1 MAAGIDPTPSNR
13 PADGAARDSRA
24 LSPPQVF
31 ISYASADLH
40 TAESVCA
47 TLEHENLR
55 CWIAPRDVSP
65 GEFYAAEI
73 VRALDAARLV
83 VLVLSQHAAD
93 SAHVFREVERA
104 SSRRH
109 PILAFRIDQS
119 ALPAGLEYFLNT
131 SQWLDAS
138 TKGVRH
144 SLPDLVR
151 AVKATLAKQL
161 SSPPS
166 DDVRTIGAGRTR
178 KPTRTAVIGT
188 VVLSIVALV
197 VAFGL
202 LRERKAETSAPTAPT
217 TGSVAEARHQKA
229 IAVLPFAD
237 MSPGKDQAY
246 LADGISEEIL
256 NLLSE
261 SSALRVIARTSS
273 FSFRD
278 SNLDVSAIAGKLN
291 VTHILEGSVRK
302 SGGRIRVT
310 AQLIATSTASQ
321 VWSETYDRHQRDFL
335 DLQSDIAKSVAS
347 ALHVALDTGGH
358 AERAGSTNAEAHEMY
373 LQGLHAW
380 NREGPGDNSLARTY
394 FEQAVTIDPSNA
406 DAWAGLA
413 GVYRVLTYDKV
424 IDKKAG
430 LTKQREAV
438 EKALALAPDFAL
450 AHIRASQ
457 YYWDTGDEPT
467 AERHFNQAALLA
479 PADPQ
484 VLRNTASIALDA
496 NDIGKAVEF
505 QERAVGIDP
514 LSARSRTVLAE
525 LLMATDRY
533 SEAGEQL
540 SKALELSPGSL
551 DLNADLCRAWILQSR
566 FEDARSS
573 AGRAP
578 PGPKRDQC
586 LALLNYSTGKRAEA
600 DEALKRLT
608 LTPVTSS
615 PYADIELYVAE
626 VYADRGSSD
635 EAFRWLE
642 RARNRTMTNHGSE
655 PGWGTRMRLRT
666 SPFLKSLHTDAR
678 WDKLV
683 NNRWRRS

>member
-1 MAAGIDPTPSNR
+1 MAAGIDPKRTIA
-13 PADGAARDSRA
+13 PADGAGADSREP
-24 LSPPQVF
+24 SQPEVF
-31 ISYASADLH
+31 ISYASADRH

-47 TLEHENLR
+47 ALERENLR

-65 GEFYAAEI
+65 GEFYAVEI
-73 VRALDAARLV
+73 VRALDSARLV
-83 VLVLSQHAAD
+83 VLILSQHAAD

-104 SSRRH
+104 SSRKH
-109 PILAFRIDQS
+109 PILPFRLDQS

-138 TKGVRH
+138 SKGVC
-144 SLPDLVR
+144 SALPDLVR
-151 AVKATLAKQL
+151 AVKATLAKPL
-161 SSPPS
+161 HSPPS
-166 DDVRTIGAGRTR
+166 DTIRTIGSASTR
-178 KPTRTAVIGT
+178 KPTQTAA
-188 VVLSIVALV
+188 IVALV
-197 VAFGL
+197 LAAVVLIVDFGL
-202 LRERKAETSAPTAPT
+202 LRDRETETTAPIAPA
-217 TGSVAEARHQKA
+217 TGSVAESRHEKA

-246 LADGISEEIL
+246 LADGISEETL

-278 SNLDVSAIAGKLN
+278 TNLDVSAIAGKLN

-302 SGGRIRVT
+302 SGDRIRVT
-310 AQLIATSTASQ
+310 AQLIDTSTASQ

-347 ALHVALDTGGH
+347 ALQVALATGGH
-358 AERAGSTNAEAHEMY
+358 AGRAKSTNAEAHELY

-380 NREGPGDNSLARTY
+380 NREGPGDVSLARTY
-394 FEQAVTIDPSNA
+394 FEQAVAMDPSYA

-424 IDKKAG
+424 IEKTAG
-430 LTKQREAV
+430 LAMQRDAV

-457 YYWDTGDEPT
+457 YYWDTGDEPA

-484 VLRNTASIALDA
+484 VLRNTASLALDS

-533 SEAGEQL
+533 SESGEQL

-566 FEDARSS
+566 FEDARS
-573 AGRAP
+573 AARRAP

-586 LALLNYSTGKRAEA
+586 IALLDYSTGKIAEA
-600 DEALKRLT
+600 DAALKRLS
-608 LTPVTSS
+608 LTPITSG

-626 VYADRGSSD
+626 VYAHRGSSD
-635 EAFRWLE
+635 EAFQWLE
-642 RARNRTMTNHGSE
+642 RARKRAMTNHGTE

-666 SPFLKSLHTDAR
+666 SPFLRSLHGDAR
-678 WDKLV
+678 WDMLV
-683 NNRWRRS
+683 NNPWRA

>member
-1 MAAGIDPTPSNR
+1 MAAGIDPTPGNR
-13 PADGAARDSRA
+13 PADGAAADSQGP
-24 LSPPQVF
+24 SPPQIF

-47 TLEHENLR
+47 ALERENLR
-55 CWIAPRDVSP
+55 CWIAPRDVTP

-73 VRALDAARLV
+73 VRALDSARLV
-83 VLVLSQHAAD
+83 VLVLSRHAAD

-104 SSRRH
+104 SSRKH
-109 PILAFRIDQS
+109 PILAFRLDQS

-131 SQWLDAS
+131 SQWLDARS
-138 TKGVRH
+138 KGVRH
-144 SLPDLVR
+144 ALPDLVR
-151 AVKATLAKQL
+151 AVKATLAKP
-161 SSPPS
+161 SSPPPS
-166 DDVRTIGAGRTR
+166 VNVRTIGADRTR
-178 KPTRTAVIGT
+178 KPTQTAVIVAMVLVA
-188 VVLSIVALV
+188 VVLI
-197 VAFGL
+197 VAFGV
-202 LRERKAETSAPTAPT
+202 LRDRRTEISAPSASTNAP
-217 TGSVAEARHQKA
+217 VAESRHQKA

-261 SSALRVIARTSS
+261 SSSLRVIARTSS

-278 SNLDVSAIAGKLN
+278 TNLDVPAIAGKLN

-302 SGGRIRVT
+302 SGERIRVT
-310 AQLIATSTASQ
+310 AQLIDTSTASQ

-347 ALHVALDTGGH
+347 ALQVALDTGGH
-358 AERAGSTNAEAHEMY
+358 SQRGKSTNAEAHELY

-380 NREGPGDNSLARTY
+380 NREGPGDVSLARTY
-394 FEQAVTIDPSNA
+394 FEQAVAIDPAHA

-413 GVYRVLTYDKV
+413 GVYRVLTYDRV
-424 IDKKAG
+424 IDKRAG
-430 LTKQREAV
+430 LALQRDAV

-457 YYWDTGDEPT
+457 YYWDSGDEPT
-467 AERHFNQAALLA
+467 AERHFNQAAKLA

-484 VLRNTASIALDA
+484 VLRNTASIALDE
-496 NDIGKAVEF
+496 NDIAKAVEF

-525 LLMATDRY
+525 LLLATDRY
-533 SEAGEQL
+533 SEAEEQL

-566 FEDARSS
+566 FEDARSA

-586 LALLNYSTGKRAEA
+586 LALLDYSTGKFAEA
-600 DEALKRLT
+600 DAALKRLT
-608 LTPVTSS
+608 STPITSG

-626 VYADRGSSD
+626 VYARRGSSD
-635 EAFRWLE
+635 EAFQWLE
-642 RARNRTMTNHGSE
+642 RAKHRAMTNHGSE

-666 SPFLKSLHTDAR
+666 SPFLKTLHADAR

-683 NNRWRRS
+683 NNPWRA